1 MDLKLAAIDLAKT
14 VFQIGAFDCQGRVAF
29 NRQTSRA
36 KLKLWLQNLPPME
49 VVMESCST
57 SNYWARMAQRCGHT
71 VRQLPANAVKPYRRG
86 NKNDANDV
94 VAILEAAQRPDIIP
108 VPVKAVAQVENQAI
122 HNIRSR
128 LVGSRTAL
136 LNQIRSLCAEHGLIT
151 RKGAGA
157 LQRAIPL
164 WLEDASNELG
174 WLGREL
180 INELR
185 QELAAL
191 DERIA
196 GYDQRLENVAQTD
209 PLCQRLMQA
218 RGVGVITATAIVA
231 AVGRGDQFNNGR
243 AFSAWLGLNPGHS
256 GSGGKFVAL
265 PITKRGNAYLRT
277 LLIHGARTVMN
288 WAHKHDDPLSQWAL
302 AVKSRAGH
310 NRAVVALAN
319 KNARILW
326 AMMHSDEPYRY
337 AV

>member
-1 MDLKLAAIDLAKT
+1 MDFKLVSIDLAKT
-14 VFQIGAFDCQGRVAF
+14 VFQIGAHDSQGQVAF
-29 NRQTSRA
+29 NRQISRA
-36 KLKLWLQNLPPME
+36 KLTQWLVNLPPTE
-49 VVMESCST
+49 IVMESCST
-57 SNYWARMAQRCGHT
+57 SNYWARLALRCGHS

-94 VAILEAAQRPDIIP
+94 IALLEAAQRPDIIA
-108 VPVKAVAQVENQAI
+108 VPVKTVEQIELQAI
-122 HNIRSR
+122 HNIRQR
-128 LVGSRTAL
+128 LVGARTAL
-136 LNQIRSLCAEHGLIT
+136 LNQTRSLCAEHGLIT
-151 RKGAGA
+151 RKGPGA
-157 LQRAIPL
+157 LLRALPM
-164 WLEDASNELG
+164 WLEDASNELD

-180 INELR
+180 IQELR
-185 QELAAL
+185 QELTAL

-196 GYDQRLENVAQTD
+196 RYDQRLENIAQTE

-231 AVGRGDQFNNGR
+231 AVGRGDQFKNGR
-243 AFSAWLGLNPGHS
+243 AFSAWLGLNPCHA

-277 LLIHGARTVMN
+277 LLIHGARTIMN

-326 AMMHSDEPYRY
+326 AMMHTDEPYRY
-337 AV
+337 SV